1 MIGIL
6 LSSLLIA
13 PTANA
18 QLVQQPK
25 PDVFGGGKINLLYRV
40 LDAHPEVTAEL
51 GLGKA
56 RVFLAK
62 GSGPA
67 VYLIHGNVVDK
78 KIVGERFLFTNEK
91 IYRTW
96 FANFVPVRHYRD
108 EAIENTVSRGDM
120 LPAPGSLVKRPESPL
135 VYVATLGRLLRPIE
149 NEAIAARLFGPQW
162 NRKVFDIDDYVFSQ
176 YSAGPAVRELTRLT
190 ELDMP
195 PFSSEDEQFR
205 IAEFEIAARANK
217 NIGIALRDLYRQILA
232 KRYLDILITWKRE
245 TGAFPP
251 TPDPL
256 STSGVQPAQ
265 IGIVLSDGTTAALTA
280 HTESTGAI
288 RQVPVEDC
296 AQNATCF
303 AFIPDTHVEPCGVGG
318 SPFIYSSN
326 GGAFALDFCI
336 ESVAVVALPEVALEA
351 HQRDM
356 PVLVRGWYR
365 FTEAGLREL

>member
-1 MIGIL
+1 MMGII

-40 LDAHPEVTAEL
+40 LDAHPEVTTEL

-62 GSGPA
+62 GSASA
-67 VYLIHGNVVDK
+67 VYLIRGSVIDK
-78 KIVGERFLFTNEK
+78 KIVGERFLFMNEK

-96 FANFVPVRHYRD
+96 FSNFVPVRHYSN
-108 EAIENTVSRGDM
+108 EAIENTVSRGAM
-120 LPAPGSLVKRPESPL
+120 LPAPGSLVKRPESPI
-135 VYVATLGRLLRPIE
+135 VYAATLGRLLRPIE
-149 NEAIAARLFGPQW
+149 NETIAARLFGVQW

-205 IAEFEIAARANK
+205 IAEFEIAARTNRT
-217 NIGIALRDLYRQILA
+217 IGIALRDLYRQILA
-232 KRYLDILITWKRE
+232 KRYLDILVAWKRE

-265 IGIVLSDGTTAALTA
+265 FGVVLSDGTTAALTA

-288 RQVPVEDC
+288 RQVPVDDC

-303 AFIPDTHVEPCGVGG
+303 AFIPDTQTEPCGIGG

-326 GGAFALDFCI
+326 GTAFALDFCI
-336 ESVAVVALPEVALEA
+336 ESVTVVTLPEVALEV
-351 HQRDM
+351 HHRDM
-356 PVLVRGWYR
+356 PVLLRGWYR